1 MNGLCIIL
9 RGFRVS
15 RLCNFV
21 FRGLPNK
28 ASSYGVGA
36 TRVNKIVENET
47 NLVLEGFKDYYC
59 NLAKNLLG
67 ALYNV
72 KLSFSITEAA
82 CFCFQK
88 NHANYCEKH

>member
-47 NLVLEGFKDYYC
+47 NLVLEGFKDY
-59 NLAKNLLG
+59 
-67 ALYNV
+67 
-72 KLSFSITEAA
+72 
-82 CFCFQK
+82 
-88 NHANYCEKH
+88 